1 MNALELRGVHA
12 AYGRIDV
19 LHGVDLV
26 VPPSAVVALLGP
38 NGAGKSTIL
47 KVANGQVVPT
57 RGCVHIAGHHVNG
70 SRPAAIAAAGV
81 CSIPEGRGVFPNLTV
96 EENLELM
103 TYRGVT
109 RADVTDRTYAQFP
122 RLQERRRQLAGTMSG
137 GEQQMLAMAR
147 ALCTDPRLLL
157 LDEISMGLGPM
168 IVAELYELVGQLA
181 ETGIA
186 VLLVEQFVRTALAVA
201 DMAVVLSGGSV
212 VQMGKPAEV
221 LDAVTHAYLGGAA

>member
-1 MNALELRGVHA
+1 
-12 AYGRIDV
+12 
-19 LHGVDLV
+19 
-26 VPPSAVVALLGP
+26 
-38 NGAGKSTIL
+38 
-47 KVANGQVVPT
+47 
-57 RGCVHIAGHHVNG
+57 
-70 SRPAAIAAAGV
+70 
-81 CSIPEGRGVFPNLTV
+81 
-96 EENLELM
+96 
-103 TYRGVT
+103 
-109 RADVTDRTYAQFP
+109 
-122 RLQERRRQLAGTMSG
+122 MSG

>member
-1 MNALELRGVHA
+1 H
-12 AYGRIDV
+12 AYG
-19 LHGVDLV
+19 DLV
-26 VPPSAVVALLGP
+26 VYRGLDFEAERGQRTVLVGP